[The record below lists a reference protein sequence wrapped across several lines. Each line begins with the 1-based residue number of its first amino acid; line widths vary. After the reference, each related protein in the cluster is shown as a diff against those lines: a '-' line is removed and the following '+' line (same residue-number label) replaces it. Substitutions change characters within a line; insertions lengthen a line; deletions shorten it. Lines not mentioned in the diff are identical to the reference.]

1 VHPRI
6 NVDQRVFESL
16 EPFFVKTLK
25 DMNTWCCIYH
35 MELNELRLALNLMR
49 TNNIIH
55 GNTNCDCACDV
66 VLWS

>member
-1 VHPRI
+1 M
-6 NVDQRVFESL
+6 FESL
-16 EPFFVKTLK
+16 KPFFVKMLK

-49 TNNIIH
+49 TSNTIH

-66 VLWS
+66 VCGLDG